1 MASRPL
7 RDNNLGVPD
16 SDVTGV
22 QLRLLSAV
30 HDLWSHANGVWPV
43 FAQVDKYLDERGV
56 DAEPILLSL
65 APRWLRLDGRG
76 GGSLPGQRVIL
87 TVRGLAEIDPPPLIT
102 ETFLEAVRFAARVEQ
117 AHEPEPPDRFSP
129 RITTADL
136 AEDLERSG
144 SIPRPP
150 DVAYGLASAVGE
162 LLLGEG
168 HLWSWFGPSEDGTW
182 AMEIS
187 RRVRKFRDVASLRDY
202 LEVVDDARAVE
213 NRTDAEAVQE
223 ARAAVVGVSADDEN
237 VVDPRRVF
245 VVHGRDLQA
254 KAAVYQFLRD
264 IDLHPLDWEELVAAT
279 GVAAPYIG
287 DTVAAAFRIAQAVVV
302 LLTPDDDA
310 RLHPSLRGA
319 TEAAHEVNLAG
330 QARPN
335 VLFEAGMALASHP
348 DRTVLVEIGQLRPFS
363 DVAGRHTVR
372 LDGNAST
379 LNALATRL
387 QSAGCAVNLSGS
399 DWLNVVPFMDLD
411 AHTRRPAEEPH
422 QG

>member
-1 MASRPL
+1 
-7 RDNNLGVPD
+7 
-16 SDVTGV
+16 
-22 QLRLLSAV
+22 
-30 HDLWSHANGVWPV
+30 
-43 FAQVDKYLDERGV
+43 
-56 DAEPILLSL
+56 
-65 APRWLRLDGRG
+65 
-76 GGSLPGQRVIL
+76 
-87 TVRGLAEIDPPPLIT
+87 
-102 ETFLEAVRFAARVEQ
+102 
-117 AHEPEPPDRFSP
+117 
-129 RITTADL
+129 
-136 AEDLERSG
+136 
-144 SIPRPP
+144 
-150 DVAYGLASAVGE
+150 
-162 LLLGEG
+162 
-168 HLWSWFGPSEDGTW
+168 
-182 AMEIS
+182 MEIS